1 MDLLQTPI
9 VSKDLSSGENSIL
22 RFGVCAMQGWR
33 KRMEDTHITDI
44 SQGENGRFNIFG
56 VFDGHGGKEV
66 AQFVSN
72 HFTENFLKNEK
83 IKKDN
88 IKQAIIDTFL
98 KMDELMFQKEGIEE
112 LKKILQKCQEEDKI
126 FFEKNKIVE
135 TELDIYIK
143 TILNK
148 EENIAYSRGC
158 TACVSIIDTLTK
170 KIFFA
175 NAGDSRV
182 ILCKKGKAYRM
193 SVDHKPE
200 LELENNRIQ
209 KAKGWVSEFGRINGN
224 LNLSRTIGDL
234 EYKKNKNLPAQEQI
248 ITAYPDVVDDKIEED
263 NDFIVIGCDGIWDCI
278 QDQDICDIIKEKL
291 KKGNDI
297 NKVNLE
303 NILGFICNNLYA
315 KKPFDEFKS
324 RDGYD
329 NMSII
334 LIVFKK

>member
-1 MDLLQTPI
+1 MDLLQIPI
-9 VSKDLSSGENSIL
+9 LSKELSSGENSIL

-44 SQGENGRFNIFG
+44 SKGENDRYNIFG

-83 IKKDN
+83 IKSDN

-112 LKKILQKCQEEDKI
+112 LKIILKKSEEEDKI
-126 FFEKNKIVE
+126 FFEKNKIE
-135 TELDIYIK
+135 ESNLDIYIK
-143 TILNK
+143 TVLNK
-148 EENIAYSRGC
+148 VENPAFNRGC
-158 TACVSIIDTLTK
+158 TSCVCIIDSLTK

-175 NAGDSRV
+175 NAGDSRI
-182 ILCKKGKAYRM
+182 ILSKNGKAIRM
-193 SVDHKPE
+193 SVDHKPD
-200 LELENNRIQ
+200 LELEKNRIL
-209 KAKGWVSEFGRINGN
+209 KAQGWIDENGRINGN
-224 LNLSRTIGDL
+224 LNLSRTLGDL
-234 EYKKNKNLPAQEQI
+234 EFKNNKNLKPQEQI
-248 ITAYPDVVDDKIEED
+248 ITAYPDVIEDKIED
-263 NDFIVIGCDGIWDCI
+263 DIDFIVIGCDGIWDCI
-278 QDQDICDIIKEKL
+278 QDQDICDIINDKI
-291 KKGNDI
+291 KKAKDV

-303 NILGFICNNLYA
+303 NILGYICNNFYG

-324 RDGYD
+324 RICYD

-334 LIVFKK
+334 LILFKK